1 MVNLADLGGPQ
12 FKPNEPGPGGHGQQG
27 TLFSN
32 RRLNAANRTGD
43 EVGHKG
49 FSPNRIA
56 AVRQVVHVDVNAAG
70 DTAPINR
77 ALNGHYTAEEARGGR
92 PNSTASRAEREA
104 IATDMTRE
112 TVHQTIARSTVPMS
126 TLRRDRRV
134 VGGIAEKGTQVNVDY
149 LDTQA
154 GQYSPTGGNITADPR
169 YLEEE
174 TLIHELGHQ
183 QDWHSQALVNLQAAS
198 ERRSGG
204 LFGRD
209 APEPPTMVPGERSG
223 ATTLGTPENFAKIEG
238 FADAFADRHARPH
251 PKAMADP
258 SMPADPGGGYS
269 RYRDNQWGSY
279 AGSEESLPAEFGPVS
294 QAYTEARRAHGGID
308 LRPQANMQQLQFGR
322 HIQGVVD
329 INDRSWEPALGMRA
343 R

>member
-1 MVNLADLGGPQ
+1 MVNLADFGGPQ

-49 FSPNRIA
+49 FSPNRLND
-56 AVRQVVHVDVNAAG
+56 VRSAVDVQVNGVDNPRTDAALSG
-70 DTAPINR
+70 IYTGAEVRGENPDGQSNR
-77 ALNGHYTAEEARGGR
+77 GY
-92 PNSTASRAEREA
+92 REA
-104 IATDMTRE
+104 VATDMTRQQ
-112 TVHQTIARSTVPMS
+112 VHENIARSTVPMS
-126 TLRRDRRV
+126 TLMRHRP
-134 VGGIAEKGTQVNVDY
+134 GTLSASGTQINVG
-149 LDTQA
+149 QPANPGSA
-154 GQYSPTGGNITADPR
+154 GSYSPMGGNIVVRPDFVEDSTV
-169 YLEEE
+169 
-174 TLIHELGHQ
+174 IHELGHQ